1 MRCARVAVLLAV
13 LMVTW
18 SLPFEAY
25 AQLGLPLP
33 NPGSLLVS
41 ITSPNP
47 GSTVTQTVIV
57 KASVT
62 IIGSLTVAGVQF
74 KLDGLNL
81 GAEDTTNEYSVS
93 WDTAATNNGWHNLT
107 AVARDILGV
116 QWSSDQVQVQVFN
129 DKTPPTV
136 AITSP
141 TAGAIVAGT
150 ITVSADASDNVGVVG
165 VQFKLDGN
173 DLGMEDT
180 TNWFS
185 VSWDTT
191 KTTDGQHTLTAVARD
206 AAGNKGVSAPVTVRV
221 DNTPATVSIGEP
233 GNGQTVSGVVTVKAA
248 ASDASGVAVVQFL
261 RDGVELAR
269 DTTAPYEA
277 LWDTQTV
284 GNGPHTLQARAQD
297 NAGNIGESA
306 IVLVTVSNGPPPTSD
321 TTPPTVAITSP
332 DGSAPVSGT
341 ITVTANAS
349 DNVAV
354 AGVQFFVDGA
364 LLDQDTTAP
373 YAVSWD
379 TMRVANGSYTLTA
392 RAQDTSG
399 NPATSPPVA
408 VTVLNT
414 TTTRFEE
421 TAAFLTPAGEW
432 RVLSPADLSV
442 PLSGDR
448 AVATNTAG
456 ATATFTFTGIGV
468 AWRGV
473 RCEVCGKARVWLD
486 GVVVSEVDTFAAT
499 RSAAV
504 LYAATALGAATHTLI
519 IEVTGTKGDAS
530 GGAFVIVDAFD
541 VTSDGTT
548 PSRFE
553 ETAATL
559 APAGAWISE
568 SSTEAGIPLTAGHV
582 VFTDVAGATATFT
595 FTGTGVSWLSA
606 RCELCGIAR
615 VWLDGVVVREA
626 VDTYVLY
633 RSPSVLFSVTGLRAA
648 THTIMIEVTGTRN
661 ASSSSTAVAVDAF
674 DVTP

>member
-13 LMVTW
+13 LTVTW

-33 NPGSLLVS
+33 NPGSLRMSL
-41 ITSPNP
+41 TAPNP
-47 GSTVTQTVIV
+47 GSTDTQTVIF
-57 KASVT
+57 KGSVT

-206 AAGNKGVSAPVTVRV
+206 AAGNKG
-221 DNTPATVSIGEP
+221 
-233 GNGQTVSGVVTVKAA
+233 
-248 ASDASGVAVVQFL
+248 
-261 RDGVELAR
+261 
-269 DTTAPYEA
+269 
-277 LWDTQTV
+277 
-284 GNGPHTLQARAQD
+284 
-297 NAGNIGESA
+297 ESA
-306 IVLVTVSNGPPPTSD
+306 MVLVTVSNGPPPTSD
-321 TTPPTVAITSP
+321 TTPPIVAITSP

-379 TMRVANGSYTLTA
+379 TTRVANGSYTLTA

-399 NPATSPPVA
+399 NPATSPPLPVP
-408 VTVLNT
+408 VLT
-414 TTTRFEE
+414 TTT
-421 TAAFLTPAGEW
+421 TP
-432 RVLSPADLSV
+432 LP
-442 PLSGDR
+442 
-448 AVATNTAG
+448 
-456 ATATFTFTGIGV
+456 
-468 AWRGV
+468 
-473 RCEVCGKARVWLD
+473 
-486 GVVVSEVDTFAAT
+486 
-499 RSAAV
+499 
-504 LYAATALGAATHTLI
+504 
-519 IEVTGTKGDAS
+519 
-530 GGAFVIVDAFD
+530 
-541 VTSDGTT
+541 
-548 PSRFE
+548 
-553 ETAATL
+553 
-559 APAGAWISE
+559 APAAL
-568 SSTEAGIPLTAGHV
+568 LT
-582 VFTDVAGATATFT
+582 
-595 FTGTGVSWLSA
+595 
-606 RCELCGIAR
+606 
-615 VWLDGVVVREA
+615 
-626 VDTYVLY
+626 
-633 RSPSVLFSVTGLRAA
+633 
-648 THTIMIEVTGTRN
+648 
-661 ASSSSTAVAVDAF
+661 
-674 DVTP
+674 

>member
-261 RDGVELAR
+261 RGGVELAR
-269 DTTAPYEA
+269 DTTAPY
-277 LWDTQTV
+277 
-284 GNGPHTLQARAQD
+284 
-297 NAGNIGESA
+297 
-306 IVLVTVSNGPPPTSD
+306 
-321 TTPPTVAITSP
+321 
-332 DGSAPVSGT
+332 
-341 ITVTANAS
+341 
-349 DNVAV
+349 
-354 AGVQFFVDGA
+354 
-364 LLDQDTTAP
+364 
-373 YAVSWD
+373 AVSWD
-379 TMRVANGSYTLTA
+379 TTRVANGSYTLTA
-392 RAQDTSG
+392 RAQDTAG

-421 TAAFLTPAGEW
+421 AAAFLTPAGEW

-615 VWLDGVVVREA
+615 VWLDGMVVREA

-661 ASSSSTAVAVDAF
+661 ASSSSTAAAV
-674 DVTP
+674 VPRRT

>member
-81 GAEDTTNEYSVS
+81 GAEDTTNEY
-93 WDTAATNNGWHNLT
+93 
-107 AVARDILGV
+107 
-116 QWSSDQVQVQVFN
+116 
-129 DKTPPTV
+129 
-136 AITSP
+136 
-141 TAGAIVAGT
+141 
-150 ITVSADASDNVGVVG
+150 
-165 VQFKLDGN
+165 
-173 DLGMEDT
+173 
-180 TNWFS
+180 S

-468 AWRGV
+468 AW
-473 RCEVCGKARVWLD
+473 
-486 GVVVSEVDTFAAT
+486 
-499 RSAAV
+499 
-504 LYAATALGAATHTLI
+504 
-519 IEVTGTKGDAS
+519 
-530 GGAFVIVDAFD
+530 
-541 VTSDGTT
+541 
-548 PSRFE
+548 
-553 ETAATL
+553 
-559 APAGAWISE
+559 
-568 SSTEAGIPLTAGHV
+568 
-582 VFTDVAGATATFT
+582 
-595 FTGTGVSWLSA
+595 LSA